1 MTNLLLR
8 LFAKDCTDCQSSQ
21 ARSAIGVLSGTVGIC
36 CNLLL
41 FLGKLIV
48 GTLAG
53 SLSITADAINNLSDA
68 SGSIVTLIGFRI
80 ADKPA
85 DRSHPYGHA
94 RAEYLSGLGVAVLIL
109 VIGLEL
115 AKSSVQK
122 IFHPSPIEFSVLAAV
137 VLIASILVKLWMCLF
152 NRNLAARI
160 DSAALRATAADSRND
175 CVTTAAV
182 LLAALTEH
190 FLHIPVDGWIGLGVA
205 LFILYSGFGMA
216 RDTVST
222 LLGEGADPE
231 LREKILDYVKAQ
243 PLVLGYHDLMVH
255 DYGPGSRF
263 ASLHVEMDYRLDP
276 LLCHKII
283 DDIERECLR
292 SHNIHLVIH
301 YDPVIVDDP
310 VRDALKERVAALLQE
325 QDSRLFF
332 HDFRMSQGKKHMN
345 LIFDVPLPED
355 LRGREGLIRMAVEDT
370 LNHQGEERY
379 HVQIT
384 FDTDDTDEKA

>member
-8 LFAKDCTDCQSSQ
+8 LFVKDYTDCQNSRV
-21 ARSAIGVLSGTVGIC
+21 RSAMGVLSGVVGIF

-68 SGSIVTLIGFRI
+68 SGSIVTLIGFHI

-85 DRSHPYGHA
+85 DRNHPYGHA
-94 RAEYLSGLGVAVLIL
+94 RAEYLSGLGVSVLIL
-109 VIGLEL
+109 VIGIEL
-115 AKSSVQK
+115 AKSSVEK
-122 IFHPSPIEFSVLAAV
+122 ILHPTPIEFSTLVAV
-137 VLIASILVKLWMCLF
+137 VLAASILVKLWMCLF

-160 DSAALRATAADSRND
+160 DSAALRTTAADSRND
-175 CVTTAAV
+175 CITTAAV
-182 LLAALTEH
+182 LLAALAEH
-190 FLHIPVDGWIGLGVA
+190 FFHIPVDGWIGLGVA
-205 LFILYSGFGMA
+205 LFILYSGWGMA

-231 LREKILDYVKAQ
+231 LRQKILDYVKAQ

-263 ASLHVEMDYRLDP
+263 ASLHVEMDHRLDP

-310 VRDALKERVAALLQE
+310 VRDALKERVGALLQE

-332 HDFRMSQGKKHMN
+332 HDFRMAQGKKHMN

-355 LRGREGLIRMAVEDT
+355 LRGKEGLIRMAVEDT
-370 LNHQGEERY
+370 LNHQGEEKY

-384 FDTDDTDEKA
+384 FDTDDTDGE

>member
-8 LFAKDCTDCQSSQ
+8 LFVKNPSDLENSQ
-21 ARSAIGVLSGTVGIC
+21 VRSAIGILSGTVGIL
-36 CNLLL
+36 CNVLL

-53 SLSITADAINNLSDA
+53 SVSITADAVNNLSDA
-68 SGSIVTLIGFRI
+68 SGSILTLIGFRI

-85 DRSHPYGHA
+85 DKLHPYGHA
-94 RAEYLSGLGVAVLIL
+94 RAEYLSGLAVAVLIL

-115 AKSSVQK
+115 IKSSAEK
-122 IFHPSPIEFSVLAAV
+122 IFHPAPIEFSPVLVAV
-137 VLIASILVKLWMCLF
+137 LVASILVKLWMCFF
-152 NRNLAARI
+152 NRDLAKRI
-160 DSAALRATAADSRND
+160 GSNALLTTAADSRND
-175 CVTTAAV
+175 CITTAAV

-190 FLHIPVDGWIGLGVA
+190 FFVIPVDGWIGLAVA
-205 LFILYSGFGMA
+205 LFILYSGWGLA

-222 LLGEGADPE
+222 LLGESADPE
-231 LREKILDYVKAQ
+231 LRNKILDYVKAQ

-255 DYGPGSRF
+255 DYGPSSRF
-263 ASLHVEMDYRLDP
+263 ASLHVEMDHRLDP
-276 LLCHKII
+276 LLCHRII

-310 VRDALKERVAALLQE
+310 VRDALKQRVAALLQE
-325 QDSRLFF
+325 QDRRLFF
-332 HDFRMSQGKKHMN
+332 HDFRMAQGKKHMN

-355 LRGREGLIRMAVEDT
+355 LRGREGPIRMAVEDT
-370 LNHQGEERY
+370 LNHQGEEQY

-384 FDTDDTDEKA
+384 FDTDEGEENE